1 MWWTVKDGTLIL
13 VLLFPHLWFQIKKN
27 LTEKVFSPSRELLV
41 PVWSKLE
48 KSFFMSVQHPDMMNL
63 ECEYRPADGWIVC
76 LFQCSFPNSD
86 PLPYSRVRPHQYT
99 VSKKQKS
106 LLLTHLPI
114 RWTQRSSSSIIVVCL
129 GRQSQSNTRNSHTVL
144 VSTKLPWESTYIY
157 IK

>member
-1 MWWTVKDGTLIL
+1 MTVILTQRWTESLEINPHTQDTDTLFYYASQIL
-13 VLLFPHLWFQIKKN
+13 EVCGNSVWNKSISIFL
-27 LTEKVFSPSRELLV
+27 PS
-41 PVWSKLE
+41 
-48 KSFFMSVQHPDMMNL
+48 
-63 ECEYRPADGWIVC
+63 
-76 LFQCSFPNSD
+76 FQCSFPNSD